1 MRNSFAGLSDIHR
14 RGIRATLV
22 FVDEAL
28 CQIEQWAKGCEL
40 HSELYQE
47 TNTLSDQQRALLME
61 ELAGMRR
68 VIAELRDALDLEVE
82 HKNIAAAVHGLS
94 CSLWPH
100 LVELRGKHLQRY
112 GDLPLDAVDE
122 LTPRVDELIRRI
134 RNIADIARGNIPSDR
149 EK

>member
-1 MRNSFAGLSDIHR
+1 MHNPFAGLSDIHR

-22 FVDEAL
+22 FVDESL
-28 CQIEQWAKGCEL
+28 CRIEQWANGCEMN
-40 HSELYQE
+40 SELYRE
-47 TNTLSDQQRALLME
+47 TNTLSDQQRALLIE

-68 VIAELRDALDLEVE
+68 VIADLRDALELEVE
-82 HKNIAAAVHGLS
+82 HKNVAAAVHGLS

-112 GDLPLDAVDE
+112 GDIPIEVVDE

-134 RNIADIARGNIPSDR
+134 RNIADIARGHIPSDG
-149 EK
+149 E